1 MTFKTLF
8 ASAGL
13 AALIAAGTAQAD
25 PSTLPG
31 GTWVDP
37 LGCEYNFFASGTEG
51 YLSEK
56 RTPDGAMI
64 CTGGT
69 PSTPKP
75 NIWLDPDGCAHWF
88 INSGT
93 RGYMAN
99 VRFPDG
105 RPSCGA
111 PARAL
116 AARFTAQTLLATVW
130 RDPNGCFHWVADD
143 GFEGFMAPRLQS
155 NGHPVCDGDAAP
167 TKLTLAADALFDV
180 NSDKLKPAAVAK
192 LTEFFELM
200 QKTGKSRIA
209 VTGHTDSDGSEAYNR
224 DLSVRRAASVA
235 KFGAD
240 YDVTAV
246 IDGKGE
252 SEPTASNTTAEGKAQ
267 NRRVEIA
274 ILD

>member
-1 MTFKTLF
+1 MKTTAIL

-13 AALIAAGTAQAD
+13 AAALGFTAAQAD
-25 PSTLPG
+25 PSNLPG

-37 LGCEYNFFASGTEG
+37 LGCEYNFFTSGTEG

-69 PSTPKP
+69 PSSPEP
-75 NIWLDPDGCAHWF
+75 RVWLDPDGCAHWF

-93 RGYMAN
+93 RGLMAN

-105 RPSCGA
+105 QPSCGA

-116 AARFTAQTLLATVW
+116 AQRFTAQTLLATVW
-130 RDPNGCFHWVADD
+130 RDPNGCFHWAADD
-143 GFEGFMAPRLQS
+143 GFEGFMSPRLQS
-155 NGHPVCDGDAAP
+155 DGRPVCEGNAAP
-167 TKLTLAADALFDV
+167 VNLTLAADALFDV
-180 NSDKLKPAAVAK
+180 NSAKLKPAAVEK
-192 LTEFFELM
+192 LTNFFELM
-200 QKTGKSRIA
+200 QKTGKSKIA

-235 KFGAD
+235 KFGSN
-240 YDVTAV
+240 YGVNAV

-252 SEPTASNTTAEGKAQ
+252 SEPAASNATAAGKAQ